1 MISLILKKTLK
12 IIESKTLIDSTIYAI
27 NKIKIKTGLTTE
39 TNHLTIKNLIL
50 NLKIV
55 TALLNPNLK
64 IKIQSFQKCL

>member
-27 NKIKIKTGLTTE
+27 NKIKIKTGLPTE

-50 NLKIV
+50 NL
-55 TALLNPNLK
+55 
-64 IKIQSFQKCL
+64 